1 MNGEHKAT
9 HGVGFIRLPA
19 VLSIIPISR
28 ARWYAGIQTGEFP
41 RPVKLSERVSA
52 WKRSDI
58 EALCAR
64 LAGEV
69 AQ

>member
-1 MNGEHKAT
+1 MNGEHKS
-9 HGVGFIRLPA
+9 GQGMGFIRLPA
-19 VLSIIPISR
+19 VLSIIPVSR
-28 ARWYAGIQTGEFP
+28 ARWYAGIQSGDFP

-64 LAGEV
+64 LAGED
-69 AQ
+69 AR